1 MKNVKPAP
9 FAYVRAQTL
18 DQVFD
23 LLEQHGDDARI
34 LAGGQSLMATL
45 NMRLSAPDVLIDINH
60 IDGLSGIEES
70 NGKIRIGA
78 LTRHNE
84 VAASPIIAEQAPLIA
99 KAMPHIA
106 HQAIRNRGTFG
117 GSIAFADPAA
127 ELPAVS
133 RAVGAEFI
141 LQGRGGTRT
150 VAAND
155 FFLGLFETAREPN
168 EILVAAEIP
177 VIPANEKTA
186 FNELA
191 RRHGD
196 YAIIGLAAQGGV
208 DGGAFSNMRLS
219 FFGAGD
225 RPIMAE
231 AANTAL
237 EGKSYS
243 DATVADAQA
252 ALDAD
257 LDPMDDLNGPPEMK
271 MHLARVITARVLAEL
286 AR

>member
-1 MKNVKPAP
+1 VKPAP

-23 LLEQHGDDARI
+23 LLDEYGDDARI

-45 NMRLSAPDVLIDINH
+45 NMRLSAPEVLIDINH
-60 IDGLSGIEES
+60 IDGLSGIEVA
-70 NGKIRIGA
+70 NGKVRIGA
-78 LTRHNE
+78 LARHSE
-84 VAASPIIAEQAPLIA
+84 VAASPVIAEHAPLIA

-106 HQAIRNRGTFG
+106 QQAIRNRGTFG

-127 ELPAVS
+127 ELPAVA
-133 RAVGAEFI
+133 RAAGASFV
-141 LQGRGGTRT
+141 LQGRNGTRS

-155 FFLGLFETAREPN
+155 FFLGLFETAREPG
-168 EILVAAEIP
+168 EILVAAEFP
-177 VIPANEKTA
+177 AIPANEKTA

-196 YAIIGLAAQGGV
+196 YAIIGLAAQGSI
-208 DGGAFSNMRLS
+208 DGGTFSNMRLA

-225 RPIMAE
+225 RPILAQ
-231 AANTAL
+231 AANAAL
-237 EGKSYS
+237 EGQSYS
-243 DATVADAQA
+243 DATVASAQE

-257 LDPMDDLNGPPEMK
+257 LDPMDDLNGPPAMK

-286 AR
+286 AG

>member
-1 MKNVKPAP
+1 MKPAP

>member
-1 MKNVKPAP
+1 MKPAP

-18 DQVFD
+18 GQVFD
-23 LLEQHGDDARI
+23 LLDEHGDDARI

-45 NMRLSAPDVLIDINH
+45 NMRLSAPEVLIDINH
-60 IDGLSGIEES
+60 IEGLSGIELMG
-70 NGKIRIGA
+70 GKVRIGA
-78 LTRHNE
+78 LARHSE
-84 VAASPIIAEQAPLIA
+84 VAASPIIAEHAPLVA

-127 ELPAVS
+127 ELPAVT
-133 RAVGAEFI
+133 RAVGADFV
-141 LQGRGGTRT
+141 LQSRSGTRT

-155 FFLGLFETAREPN
+155 FFLGLFETARQPD
-168 EILVAAEIP
+168 EILIAAEIP
-177 VIPANEKTA
+177 VIPANEKAA
-186 FNELA
+186 FTELA

-196 YAIIGLAAQGGV
+196 YAIIGVAAQASVNGGS
-208 DGGAFSNMRLS
+208 FSDMRLA

-225 RPIMAE
+225 RPILAL
-231 AANTAL
+231 AANAAL
-237 EGKSYS
+237 EGKPYS
-243 DATVADAQA
+243 DAAVAAAQD

-257 LDPMDDLNGPPEMK
+257 LDPMEDLNGPAAMK

-286 AR
+286 AE

>member
-1 MKNVKPAP
+1 VKPAP

-23 LLEQHGDDARI
+23 LLDEHGDDARI

-45 NMRLSAPDVLIDINH
+45 NMRLSEPEVLIDINH
-60 IDGLSGIEES
+60 IDGLSGIEL
-70 NGKIRIGA
+70 NDGKVRIGA
-78 LTRHNE
+78 LARHSE
-84 VAASPIIAEQAPLIA
+84 VAASPIIAEHAPLIA

-127 ELPAVS
+127 ELPAVT
-133 RAVGAEFI
+133 RAVGADFV
-141 LQGRGGTRT
+141 LQGRNGTRT

-155 FFLGLFETAREPN
+155 FFLGLFETAREPG

-196 YAIIGLAAQGGV
+196 YAIIGLAAQGGA
-208 DGGAFSNMRLS
+208 DGGAFSNMRLA

-225 RPIMAE
+225 RPILAQ
-231 AANTAL
+231 AANAAL
-237 EGKSYS
+237 EGQSYS
-243 DATVADAQA
+243 DATVAAAQA

-257 LDPMDDLNGPPEMK
+257 LDPMNDLNGPPAMK

-286 AR
+286 AG